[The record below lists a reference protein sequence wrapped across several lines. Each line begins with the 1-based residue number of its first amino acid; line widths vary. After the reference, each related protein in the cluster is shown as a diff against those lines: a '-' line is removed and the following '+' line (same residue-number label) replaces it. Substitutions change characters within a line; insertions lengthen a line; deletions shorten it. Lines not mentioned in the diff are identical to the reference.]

1 MNTKYQAL
9 QKSPEFQAV
18 SAKTQEIILS
28 KNTLSEACRE
38 LQLQLSNATDSEK
51 TEISQIIRA
60 TEPIHAMAQIGIK
73 GHDVFE
79 LTLDQLEK
87 LIEIDPATYHPES
100 TKPTPN
106 GLMAWDAIF
115 KEKLGENY
123 KEELGLIKE

>member
-60 TEPIHAMAQIGIK
+60 TEPINAMAQIGIK

-79 LTLDQLEK
+79 LSLDQFEK

-106 GLMAWDAIF
+106 GLKAWDAIF
-115 KEKLGENY
+115 REKLGENY
-123 KEELGLIKE
+123 KEELRLIK